1 LVHTPPLESPIQGEE
16 YRRVLGA
23 MAQEHVDGVII
34 SDQPE
39 NATYGQLIVDLVR
52 AAKLPTIFPPGQAHG
67 TAHAG
72 HHRSIVPV
80 RRIFFCKS
88 KTP

>member
-1 LVHTPPLESPIQGEE
+1 
-16 YRRVLGA
+16 
-23 MAQEHVDGVII
+23 
-34 SDQPE
+34 
-39 NATYGQLIVDLVR
+39 LVR